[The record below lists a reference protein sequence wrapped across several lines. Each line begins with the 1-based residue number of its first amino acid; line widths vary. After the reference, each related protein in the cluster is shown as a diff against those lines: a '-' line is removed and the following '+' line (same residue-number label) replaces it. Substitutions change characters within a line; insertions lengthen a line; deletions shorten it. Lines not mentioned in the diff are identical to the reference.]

1 MPIGLFHFEF
11 TAHPNPHSRAR
22 RRTLVNSANA
32 YGSTQSLNRPLTMT
46 SEDEQT
52 LALSAEKRPHICS
65 LTLNHDHDISPS
77 PTYRTLDCR
86 RMKRRPDHSLMLDEE
101 SILALSSSRQST
113 CTTATLSTLPL
124 QLQLQYPVPAAGH
137 PATRTSSLF
146 TPSHLSARPL
156 SNIPARPI
164 SFQLQLRELERLK
177 AEHTAKTK
185 LHAAMP
191 PQSPTKA
198 SRPALYRTNSKSD
211 LKSSCA
217 LPLASGGTPAGSMD
231 FSAARAASA
240 SAPRPK
246 SEVPEMPAPEWC
258 PAALKERSPPLSAD
272 PAIRR
277 LTDDKDKRASTI
289 TLTAAGGG
297 GSRVSRRLSFSGFEF
312 EFAGRAR
319 GAATGTARAVS
330 AAVPVDS
337 NSGSDAN
344 KDKNNNVAR
353 SESANAKQDKIMNR
367 QTPLPRHRVMSV
379 SAAST
384 STAIGAEAAVGVSV
398 SLFPPAAAPPRPAP
412 SGLAVSKTRAGHERK
427 ESTTAGGGSRKR
439 GKSMVERGRYERLP
453 R

>member
-1 MPIGLFHFEF
+1 
-11 TAHPNPHSRAR
+11 
-22 RRTLVNSANA
+22 
-32 YGSTQSLNRPLTMT
+32 MT

-52 LALSAEKRPHICS
+52 LALSAEKRPHIRS
-65 LTLNHDHDISPS
+65 LTLNHDNEISPS
-77 PTYRTLDCR
+77 PTYRTLDGR
-86 RMKRRPDHSLMLDEE
+86 RMKRPDHTLTLDEE

-231 FSAARAASA
+231 FTAALAASA

-246 SEVPEMPAPEWC
+246 SEAPEMPAPEWC
-258 PAALKERSPPLSAD
+258 PAALKERSAPLSAD

-312 EFAGRAR
+312 GFAGRAR
-319 GAATGTARAVS
+319 GAGTGTARAVS
-330 AAVPVDS
+330 AAVPVDRDP
-337 NSGSDAN
+337 GSDADAD
-344 KDKNNNVAR
+344 KDKENNVAR
-353 SESANAKQDKIMNR
+353 SESANAKQEKIMNR
-367 QTPLPRHRVMSV
+367 QNPLPRHRVMSV
-379 SAAST
+379 SAATTAISTT
-384 STAIGAEAAVGVSV
+384 STAKGPETAVGVSV
-398 SLFPPAAAPPRPAP
+398 SPFPPSAAPPRPAP

-439 GKSMVERGRYERLP
+439 GKSMVERGRYEKLP